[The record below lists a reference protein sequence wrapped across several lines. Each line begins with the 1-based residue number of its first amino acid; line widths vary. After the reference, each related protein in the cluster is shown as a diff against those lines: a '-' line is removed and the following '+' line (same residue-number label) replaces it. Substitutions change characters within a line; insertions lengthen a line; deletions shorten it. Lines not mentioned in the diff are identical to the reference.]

1 MQWIAVIAIV
11 LLVGLVLTF
20 WKAILGALAVLVL
33 AGVALWA
40 WQALR
45 SRAKGR
51 RDQAAALAARA
62 DREHALF
69 LEGKDAGVYGRYSP
83 IDLDRPRPT
92 PLPATMT
99 EWREQRRRK

>member
-1 MQWIAVIAIV
+1 MQWIAVFAIV
-11 LLVGLVLTF
+11 LLVGLAVTF
-20 WKAILGALAVLVL
+20 WKTILGALAVLVL
-33 AGVALWA
+33 AGAALWA

-45 SRAKGR
+45 IRVKGR

-92 PLPATMT
+92 PLPATMA

>member
-20 WKAILGALAVLVL
+20 WKTILGALAALVL
-33 AGVALWA
+33 AGAALWA

-45 SRAKGR
+45 SRVKER
-51 RDQAAALAARA
+51 REQAAALAARA

-92 PLPATMT
+92 PLPATMA